1 MFEPYLYDRRPEY
14 FIIGGLVFTRLTFM
28 SRNLEKTFPGFLM
41 RPNFPHISQ
50 GKRFSV
56 FRRPFWRFG
65 KIAGFRFQG
74 LLFAVTAEKCNHA
87 TVVSRYSTPTF
98 IKISALL
105 YGEFEVKSI
114 FDPAKNGK
122 REYALLFYS
131 WLLCENQRSSPS

>member
-1 MFEPYLYDRRPEY
+1 LKNFSRFPLRPE
-14 FIIGGLVFTRLTFM
+14 
-28 SRNLEKTFPGFLM
+28 
-41 RPNFPHISQ
+41 SQ
-50 GKRFSV
+50 HKSWEKRFSV
-56 FRRPFWRFG
+56 FQRPFCRFG
-65 KIAGFRFQG
+65 KIAGFRFW
-74 LLFAVTAEKCNHA
+74 AIPDVAIAEKCRHA

-122 REYALLFYS
+122 REYALFFYS